1 MIFLIVIFSL
11 IIIYEIKR
19 NMNKCDKN
27 YIEFDNKIKT
37 QNNEINSKLDFNIEE
52 IKEKFRGM
60 KVQLIK
66 SNLKI

>member
-1 MIFLIVIFSL
+1 MI
-11 IIIYEIKR
+11 
-19 NMNKCDKN
+19 N
-27 YIEFDNKIKT
+27 IEFDNKIKT

-66 SNLKI
+66 SNLNM

>member
-1 MIFLIVIFSL
+1 
-11 IIIYEIKR
+11 
-19 NMNKCDKN
+19 MNKCDKN

-66 SNLKI
+66 SNLNM